1 MDRNVDDIKEVQGG
15 QILLYKNK
23 LEVRLEKE
31 TVWLDAHQIALLFG
45 VNRPAVVKHINNIYK
60 SKELNKKS
68 TCSILEQVAADGKV
82 RKMNLYNLDMIIS
95 VGYRVNST
103 RATQFRIWATNVLK
117 KYLVDGYT
125 INEKR
130 LKLAEHKYQ
139 QLQKSLKLLDNVIRL
154 ESISDETKGLIQVI
168 TEYSRALNIL
178 DDYDHQRLSIPKG
191 TKQEKFRLTY
201 EEARKIVESMKIK
214 FKSSSFFG
222 QEKDKSF
229 ESSVNSIY
237 QTFDG
242 NDVYPTIEEKAA
254 NLLYFIVKNHSFV
267 DGNKRIAAAIFIC
280 FLQKNGIL
288 LRKDRTYRIDNNSLV
303 ALTLMIAMSKSLEK
317 DVMIKVIL
325 NLLV

>member
-1 MDRNVDDIKEVQGG
+1 M
-15 QILLYKNK
+15 
-23 LEVRLEKE
+23 
-31 TVWLDAHQIALLFG
+31 FG
-45 VNRPAVVKHINNIYK
+45 TQRPAITKHLLNIFK
-60 SKELNKKS
+60 TKELEES
-68 TCSILEQVAADGKV
+68 SVCSILEHTASDGKV
-82 RKMNLYNLDMIIS
+82 YKTKFYNLDMIIS

-117 KYLVDGYT
+117 KHLVDGYT

-130 LKLAEHKYQ
+130 LKLAEHKYLE
-139 QLQKSLKLLDNVIRL
+139 LQKSLKLLGNVISL

-201 EEARKIVESMKIK
+201 EESRKIVESMKIK
-214 FKSSSFFG
+214 FKSSAFFG
-222 QEKDKSF
+222 QEKDKRF
-229 ESSVNSIY
+229 ESSINSIY

-242 NDVYPTIEEKAA
+242 KDVYPTIEEKAA
-254 NLLYFIVKNHSFV
+254 DLLYFIIKNHGFV

-303 ALTLMIAMSKSLEK
+303 ALTLMIAMSKAIRERCYDKSN
-317 DVMIKVIL
+317 IK
-325 NLLV
+325 LVGINYDT